1 MRSIINIQKHQD
13 KPVQEDARKF
23 LQGDRKHIQ
32 RRNNEDIEVLLCLYL
47 LDLRIDYL
55 VVGIRG
61 KFVSY
66 DDVRGKEELDA
77 LLGSDLLKFAGKV
90 KLQRKYQ
97 KKCYIFTKAGKK
109 NLKFSIDW

>member
-1 MRSIINIQKHQD
+1 MRKIINIYKHQD

-32 RRNNEDIEVLLCLYL
+32 RRNNEDIEVLRYL
-47 LDLRIDYL
+47 FDLRIDYL

-77 LLGSDLLKFAGKV
+77 LLRSDLLKFTGEV
-90 KLQRKYQ
+90 KLQRKYL